1 MWTPWNKNASINPN
15 QRVFTTTHDKC
26 WDMTITI
33 PCNNC
38 DRYTSN
44 CSECFGSKC
53 LEYDELYYC
62 IKDALQDYPM
72 ALYIEGI
79 MELETGTSRLSY
91 DVSLDNKV
99 LYEYTSNCSECTY
112 QAIEE
117 RIYE

>member
-1 MWTPWNKNASINPN
+1 
-15 QRVFTTTHDKC
+15 
-26 WDMTITI
+26 
-33 PCNNC
+33 
-38 DRYTSN
+38 
-44 CSECFGSKC
+44 
-53 LEYDELYYC
+53 
-62 IKDALQDYPM
+62 M

-79 MELETGTSRLSY
+79 MELDTGTSRLSY